1 MTAAPPGGQPT
12 PPAPVISDASVWV
25 AFFLTADVTNA
36 ASFAWIDQHHAA
48 GGMLVAPAILLTEV
62 AAAISRRLG
71 PATGPPL
78 ALQAAATLARLPLLR
93 IVPMDEALVTTA
105 TDLAARL
112 GLRGADA
119 LYVAAAQ
126 HLGLPLLTWDRE
138 QLTRP
143 AGLIHAF
150 HP

>member
-1 MTAAPPGGQPT
+1 MTAPPPSGPPAPPG
-12 PPAPVISDASVWV
+12 PVISDASVWV
-25 AFFLTADVTNA
+25 AFFLIADVTHA
-36 ASFAWIDQHHAA
+36 PSFAWIDQHTAA

-62 AAAISRRLG
+62 AAALSRRLG
-71 PATGPPL
+71 SATGPQM
-78 ALQAAATLARLPLLR
+78 ALQAAATLARLPLMQ
-93 IVPMDEALVTTA
+93 IVPMDEPLVTTA

-119 LYVAAAQ
+119 LYVAVAQ
-126 HLGLPLLTWDRE
+126 RLSLPLLTWDGE

-143 AGLIHAF
+143 AGLIRAF

>member
-1 MTAAPPGGQPT
+1 MTAPPPGGR
-12 PPAPVISDASVWV
+12 PAPPEPVVSDASVWV
-25 AFFLTADVTNA
+25 AFFLTADVTHA
-36 ASFAWIDQHHAA
+36 ASFAWIDQHTAS

-62 AAAISRRLG
+62 AALSRRLG
-71 PATGPPL
+71 PANGPQL

-126 HLGLPLLTWDRE
+126 RLNLPLLTWDAE